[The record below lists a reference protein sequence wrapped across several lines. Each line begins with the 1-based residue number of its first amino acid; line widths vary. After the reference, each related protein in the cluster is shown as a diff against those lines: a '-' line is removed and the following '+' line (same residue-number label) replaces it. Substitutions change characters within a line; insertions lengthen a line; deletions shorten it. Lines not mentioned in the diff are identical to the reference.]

1 MDIKEIL
8 NFIEDQNFDINENW
22 YFHAT
27 AENIEIIKKIFVEG
41 IKSAHLLEEA
51 NKNIR
56 TNNPSNGKYY
66 ISLYK
71 YTDSKDRINSWL
83 DNYPKFVIEGIMPL
97 YANRKQYNIRKIFIN
112 TRIPLR
118 TSEWDGEYQQYLMIE
133 PSKIVALGFDLSY
146 MLKETSQPDKAIR
159 EKFQIEKLKLLRDI
173 ILYMGETDNKLPI
186 YDFYTKREINKTK
199 VLSLNL

>member
-56 TNNPSNGKYY
+56 TKNPSNGKYY

-97 YANRKQYNIRKIFIN
+97 YANRKQHDIRKIFIN

-118 TSEWDGEYQQYLMIE
+118 TSEWDGEYQ
-133 PSKIVALGFDLSY
+133 
-146 MLKETSQPDKAIR
+146 
-159 EKFQIEKLKLLRDI
+159 
-173 ILYMGETDNKLPI
+173 
-186 YDFYTKREINKTK
+186 
-199 VLSLNL
+199 